1 MKKLFAILL
10 AFIFLATNLPLAIT
24 THFCSGQ
31 AVESALVLK
40 GNTVDCGMNKISKM
54 KTTSCTNIFT
64 TQTLKDE
71 LKKTPCCQNH
81 SQVFEITDDY
91 NNSSELSIPTDYS
104 SFQIFF
110 VTAFI
115 KTFFDWFFS
124 DFEFSVNY
132 LIPSPPLLKQDIV
145 ILFQCFLI

>member
-10 AFIFLATNLPLAIT
+10 AFIFLATNFPLAIT

-40 GNTVDCGMNKISKM
+40 GNIVDCGMNNKGKNTFYQNNF
-54 KTTSCTNIFT
+54 KLV
-64 TQTLKDE
+64 QDE
-71 LKKTPCCQNH
+71 FKKVPCCQNH
-81 SQVFEITDDY
+81 SQTFEITDDY

-124 DFEFSVNY
+124 DFDFSVSY
-132 LIPSPPLLKQDIV
+132 LTPSPPLLKQDIV